1 MKLLFVCTAGQQ
13 RSPTAAK
20 LFEGMGY
27 LTDYAGIH
35 GLGDRGLSAKKL
47 EWADLVIVMEE
58 FHRAYIKQHF
68 PEYFN
73 NHRIHVLNIP
83 DIYYR
88 DDPELIEN
96 IKEKMETV
104 L

>member
-1 MKLLFVCTAGQQ
+1 MKLLFVCTAGRQ

-27 LTDYAGIH
+27 LTDYAGTH
-35 GLGDRGLSAKKL
+35 GMGDRRLTVQDL

-68 PEYFN
+68 PEYYN

-88 DDPELIEN
+88 DDPELVGI
-96 IKEKMETV
+96 IKQKMETV

>member
-27 LTDYAGIH
+27 QTDYAGVH
-35 GLGDRGLSAKKL
+35 GVGDQALTVKNL

-58 FHRAYIKQHF
+58 FHRASIKQRF
-68 PEYFN
+68 PEYAD

-88 DDPELIEN
+88 DDPELVET
-96 IKEKMETV
+96 IKQKMETV